1 MGKKPTFFTKRGEKK
16 VKIQL
21 SDWDEA
27 IEITVSAP
35 TNREHDTAMEQ
46 HTEYSSDGLIVTH
59 SAALI
64 EDRLINHIVDLPFE
78 IPKDESMKSFTT
90 WKDAAEAERRLAVNL
105 MESRLRDAVNNAIVG
120 EEELSE
126 EESGNSE

>member
-1 MGKKPTFFTKRGEKK
+1 MTKPNKYFTQRGKKK

-21 SDWDEA
+21 SDWNEA
-27 IEITVSAP
+27 IEITVSIP

-46 HTEYSSDGLIVTH
+46 HTEYGADGSIVTH

-78 IPKDESMKSFTT
+78 IPKDESMELFTT
-90 WKDAAEAERRLAVNL
+90 WKDASEAERRLAVNL
-105 MESRLRDAVNNAIVG
+105 MESRLRDAVNSAIAG

-126 EESGNSE
+126 EEEGN

>member
-27 IEITVSAP
+27 IEITVSTP

-78 IPKDESMKSFTT
+78 IPKDESMESFTK
-90 WKDAAEAERRLAVNL
+90 WKEATIDEKRLAINL
-105 MESRLRDAVNNAIVG
+105 MESKLRDVINNEIAG
-120 EEELSE
+120 REELTE